1 MAFSSIGKVNLTEIY
16 DFHLDPR
23 LHHEIRKKQP
33 LADLGDRTNEH
44 HLTISPVSLTIE

>member
-33 LADLGDRTNEH
+33 LANQP
-44 HLTISPVSLTIE
+44 IVVIERNI